1 MKSSLIRVGPAP
13 SVLRREEERQRHGA
27 EATRGQMEQRL
38 GDVATSQETGSHREL
53 EEAGR
58 AVRPHPCRER
68 PSHTW
73 TQTCGPRAGRAALIG
88 SPWSVLCCYCPG
100 TPTVLTTDMGGP

>member
-1 MKSSLIRVGPAP
+1 
-13 SVLRREEERQRHGA
+13 
-27 EATRGQMEQRL
+27 MEQRL
-38 GDVATSQETGSHREL
+38 GDVATSQETGNHWEL

-58 AVRPHPCRER
+58 AVPPHPCRER

-73 TQTCGPRAGRAALIG
+73 TQTCDPRAGRAALVG

-100 TPTVLTTDMGGP
+100 TPYSADHGHGGTVSRAAHRAAKSRGWAPMCWGPSVPG